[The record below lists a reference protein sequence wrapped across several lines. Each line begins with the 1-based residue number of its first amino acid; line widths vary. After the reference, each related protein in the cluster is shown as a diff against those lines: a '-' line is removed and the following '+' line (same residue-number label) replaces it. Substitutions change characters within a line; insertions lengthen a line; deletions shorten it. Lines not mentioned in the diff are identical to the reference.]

1 MKKQIIFTLL
11 LTGFLCVLTCN
22 IAISQSDDIHGD
34 PVKVVEAVF
43 EAARTGDYSILPG
56 LCDPTGKNDGD
67 TKAICFIGTLSEE
80 DQAQFA
86 KYFSK
91 GKITNEP
98 EISGDNA
105 KVKIM
110 FGPRG
115 TEDEEFNL
123 VRIDGKWY
131 LSSL

>member
-1 MKKQIIFTLL
+1 MKRQIIFTLM
-11 LTGFLCVLTCN
+11 LTGLLCVLTCSK
-22 IAISQSDDIHGD
+22 ALSQTDDIHSD

-43 EAARTGDYSILPG
+43 EAARTGDYSVLPE

-80 DQAQFA
+80 DRSQFA

-91 GKITNEP
+91 GKVAGDA
-98 EISGDNA
+98 EISGDSA
-105 KVKIM
+105 KVKIL
-110 FGPRG
+110 FGTHG
-115 TEDEEFNL
+115 TEKEEFNL
-123 VRIDGKWY
+123 IRIDGKWY

>member
-1 MKKQIIFTLL
+1 M
-11 LTGFLCVLTCN
+11 
-22 IAISQSDDIHGD
+22 SQSDDIQSD

-43 EAARTGDYSILPG
+43 EAARTGDLSVLPG

-67 TKAICFIGTLSEE
+67 TKAICFIGTLSKEE
-80 DQAQFA
+80 QDEFI
-86 KYFSK
+86 KYFEK
-91 GKITNEP
+91 GKVIGEP

-105 KVKIM
+105 KVKIV
-110 FGPRG
+110 FGPKG
-115 TEDEEFNL
+115 NKNEEFNL

>member
-1 MKKQIIFTLL
+1 MLL
-11 LTGFLCVLTCN
+11 LTGFLCVFTCN
-22 IAISQSDDIHGD
+22 IAMSQSDDIQSD

-43 EAARTGDYSILPG
+43 EAARTGDLSVLPG
-56 LCDPTGKNDGD
+56 LCDPAGKNDGD
-67 TKAICFIGTLSEE
+67 TKAICLISTLSKEE
-80 DQAQFA
+80 QGEFI
-86 KYFSK
+86 KYFEK
-91 GKITNEP
+91 GKVIGEP

-105 KVKIM
+105 KVKIV

-115 TEDEEFNL
+115 NKNEEFNL

>member
-1 MKKQIIFTLL
+1 M
-11 LTGFLCVLTCN
+11 
-22 IAISQSDDIHGD
+22 SQSDDIQSD

-43 EAARTGDYSILPG
+43 EAARTGDYSVLPG

-91 GKITNEP
+91 GKITGEP

-105 KVKIM
+105 KVKIL